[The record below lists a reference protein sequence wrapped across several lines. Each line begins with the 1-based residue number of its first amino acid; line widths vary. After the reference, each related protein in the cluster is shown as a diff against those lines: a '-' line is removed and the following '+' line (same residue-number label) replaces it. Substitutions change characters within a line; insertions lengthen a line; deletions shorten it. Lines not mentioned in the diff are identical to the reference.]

1 MASSLITLRNILFA
15 ATAAVTQISMAAEPA
30 RVVFQ
35 SGASIPINAVALQGN
50 NLVVVSATEGF
61 TQGQTFPLASA
72 DHVYGEKPV
81 EIYQG
86 VALLLTDKPKEAL
99 KLLEPVIAMHKGT
112 AKVPGNFWL
121 EAARAALVA
130 YATSNNAARC
140 TEIGKE
146 ISEATPAQGIDP
158 FVPLGKALILPSS
171 RAEDRMLAL
180 KDLTV
185 GSQPADVS
193 AYASYFLGN
202 LHQEEKRVQE
212 ALDAFLSVPG
222 LYPTGGLILNAAAEI
237 KGADILTT
245 LGRRDEALALV
256 NSAARVSTDTV
267 LAEEC
272 KKRLETLK

>member
-1 MASSLITLRNILFA
+1 MASSLITLRNILLA
-15 ATAAVTQISMAAEPA
+15 ASAAVAQISATTAAEPA

-35 SGASIPINAVALQGN
+35 SGASIPINVIALQGDK
-50 NLVVVSATEGF
+50 LVVLTATEGF
-61 TQGQTFPLASA
+61 TPGQTFPLASA

-130 YATSNNAARC
+130 YATSNNTARC

-185 GSQPADVS
+185 GNQPADVS

-202 LHQEEKRVQE
+202 LHQEETR
-212 ALDAFLSVPG
+212 AGSARSLPLGPGPLSHRRTDPERSRG
-222 LYPTGGLILNAAAEI
+222 NQRCRYPHHPWAA
-237 KGADILTT
+237 G
-245 LGRRDEALALV
+245 
-256 NSAARVSTDTV
+256 
-267 LAEEC
+267 
-272 KKRLETLK
+272 